1 MPFSPKGHHAER
13 RRSISHSSL
22 QSSRLLLHAKCFD
35 YAQRDGLVIFRLRS
49 KQPIG
54 LGTTNRR
61 GRGAGIPS
69 AALGYSG
76 RYCKQLLNSELKKVF
91 SNASFSL
98 CTRLKSIES
107 ENHDI

>member
-1 MPFSPKGHHAER
+1 MPFSPKGHYAER
-13 RRSISHSSL
+13 RRGISHSSL
-22 QSSRLLLHAKCFD
+22 QSSRLLLHAKSFD

-54 LGTTNRR
+54 LGITNRR

-76 RYCKQLLNSELKKVF
+76 RYWKQLLNSELKKVF
-91 SNASFSL
+91 SNASL
-98 CTRLKSIES
+98 QLVHKVEKY
-107 ENHDI
+107 